1 MFLGQNRHSY
11 VFKKSSFD
19 ELFIGRYLPLAV
31 REERARF
38 FKWLLDEQQQAEPT
52 STDIEEKT
60 KSIPA
65 PDIKNTSAYS

>member
-1 MFLGQNRHSY
+1 MNYLIYRKLFTFGSKRR
-11 VFKKSSFD
+11 KSKIFQMIVD
-19 ELFIGRYLPLAV
+19 EH
-31 REERARF
+31 
-38 FKWLLDEQQQAEPT
+38 QQTEPT

>member
-1 MFLGQNRHSY
+1 LVHIREKHWTVQNKIIWWIITGS
-11 VFKKSSFD
+11 
-19 ELFIGRYLPLAV
+19 YLPLAV

-38 FKWLLDEQQQAEPT
+38 SKGLLDEQQQTEPT